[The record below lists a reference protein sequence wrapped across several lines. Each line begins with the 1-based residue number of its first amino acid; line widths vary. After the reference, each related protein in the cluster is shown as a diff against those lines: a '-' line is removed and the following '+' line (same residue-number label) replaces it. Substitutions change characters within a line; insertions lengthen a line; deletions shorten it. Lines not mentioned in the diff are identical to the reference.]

1 MTESNSE
8 HASQRDVDLLWKEG
22 VRPLREQITGV
33 AGDIKSLRE
42 SVKTDFKEL
51 QANMSSVRR
60 LIVTIIVTSIPAYVS
75 AIVAFFELKK

>member
-1 MTESNSE
+1 VTENNTE
-8 HASQRDVDLLWKEG
+8 HASQRDVDLLWQEG

-42 SVKTDFKEL
+42 SVKTDLKGL
-51 QANMSSVRR
+51 ADNMSSVRR
-60 LIVTIIVTSIPAYVS
+60 LIVTIIVTSVPAYVS